1 MRRAI
6 DLRRETVFC
15 ATPPAL
21 VDATL
26 DEVFRSPPAGA
37 RSTGPGARCLAVVH
51 TADAVRFS
59 ATADDRDALVQMLVE
74 YVSRQATDR
83 LWPRDADRVRALV
96 ERGQREAAI
105 ASYFAS
111 VGQRW
116 DKEWLI
122 TTAVLAGG

>member
-6 DLRRETVFC
+6 DLRRGTMFC

-21 VDATL
+21 LDATL
-26 DEVFRSPPAGA
+26 DDVFRSQPEDGHSA
-37 RSTGPGARCLAVVH
+37 GPGARCLAVVH
-51 TADAVRFS
+51 TADAIRFS
-59 ATADDRDALVQMLVE
+59 ATANDREALVELLVE

-83 LWPRDADRVRALV
+83 LWPRDAERIRALV
-96 ERGQREAAI
+96 ERGQRDAAI
-105 ASYFAS
+105 ASYFAA

-122 TTAVLAGG
+122 TTVIAGG